1 MDSFV
6 EAKNES
12 PKKMDQA
19 TNTLFRKETALVIL
33 IILNIVAA
41 VCLANVIEKRYKQP
55 LERITPDLDG
65 ANTTMTDTRTGATN
79 QPTVV
84 TIEND
89 DLTLEEVEA
98 ILIKCGKIADRV
110 TEEITEIYEL
120 IIEFEKQRKNE

>member
-1 MDSFV
+1 
-6 EAKNES
+6 
-12 PKKMDQA
+12 MDQA

-33 IILNIVAA
+33 IVLNIVAA

-84 TIEND
+84 PIEID
-89 DLTLEEVEA
+89 DLTLEKVEA
-98 ILIKCGKIADRV
+98 ILIKCGKILDRV
-110 TEEITEIYEL
+110 TEGITELNEL